1 MRGTVGIGGQ
11 NAPDDVRQVQAG
23 LNRFANKLG
32 FLPLVVD
39 GRVGHNTDDAIRR
52 LQRAQGMPFPDG
64 VVTPTGKIAQAL
76 GLVQPGVA
84 NGSTASLSGAAW
96 WHANQARWPNESRVD
111 ALAEPFRSDVRKFLA
126 ALAAAKAT
134 VTVNATTRSMTR
146 AKIMRYCW
154 DIAHGLIAPE
164 AAPAIDGVA
173 INWVHETVEKSRN
186 AARDM
191 VKLFAIKKQP
201 SLNSNHL
208 RGTAIDMTIAWT
220 GDLKIKQ
227 ANGTE
232 VTINTLPRN
241 GTNAKLH
248 DVGATYKV
256 LHKLPDDPPHWSV
269 TGR

>member
-11 NAPDDVRQVQAG
+11 NALDDVKQVQAA
-23 LNRFANKLG
+23 LNAFANKLG
-32 FLPLVVD
+32 FLPLQVD
-39 GRVGHNTDDAIRR
+39 GRIGKKTDDAIRR
-52 LQRAQGMPFPDG
+52 FQRAQGMPVPNG
-64 VVTPTGKIAQAL
+64 IVTPTGKVAEAL
-76 GLVQPGVA
+76 GLGKPAVTVVSAG
-84 NGSTASLSGAAW
+84 SLSGTAW

-111 ALAEPFRSDVRKFLA
+111 ALTEPFRADVKKFIQ
-126 ALAAAKAT
+126 ALTDAKAT

-146 AKIMRYCW
+146 AKIMRYSW
-154 DIAHGLIAPE
+154 DIAKSIMKAE
-164 AAPAIDGVA
+164 DAPAIDGVA
-173 INWVHETVEKSRN
+173 INWVHDTPQKSRQ
-186 AARDM
+186 AAQEM
-191 VKLFAIKKQP
+191 VTLFAIKKQP

-208 RGTAIDMTIAWT
+208 RGTAIDMTISWT

-232 VTINTLPRN
+232 ITITTLPKN